1 MPFRRKLHTLLVLLV
16 GVSCGLLLWMSL
28 RKANRLAFGL
38 IQEKVLSVVVSTAPR
53 VDGDKVAQLT
63 SPDQDLSPLYIEV
76 RDKLREVRDANGEGA
91 LPIRFIYLIRPLD
104 NGDWEYIVDAE
115 EKGEE
120 RSSLG
125 DLVEFQSE
133 LEKPPLDT
141 ARVDEAYARDSFG
154 TWLSAFAPVTDST
167 GKTVAVLGADIESHR
182 IEVLLKQLLIGDL
195 IAMLIS
201 LCMATAVAAWLA
213 RKVTLPLTELR
224 DFVKRIERGN
234 LSSRLEVKSN
244 DEFGELA
251 QAINQMA
258 EGLEERE
265 SLKGALVD
273 YVRSQAADTK
283 LKRTDDEQNVNRE
296 ITVLVAD
303 LVGFNQLTSLL
314 GSERV
319 FALLNEYFS
328 TMIDVILRHR
338 GSLEKSSDESVIAV
352 FGLNSE
358 DSHQAR
364 HAVET
369 ALAMQQ
375 ALNKLLKEWK
385 IKTNKPILLEIGV
398 STSPLLCPVD
408 QVDCDSV
415 RLVIDQANTAKAVG
429 LKNNNRLTVA
439 ESTAKKLQ
447 RAFPLEV
454 VEKDPGSDDE
464 TFFRVDMPMLTNA

>member
-1 MPFRRKLHTLLVLLV
+1 
-16 GVSCGLLLWMSL
+16 MSL
-28 RKANRLAFGL
+28 RKSNRLAFGL
-38 IQEKVLSVVVSTAPR
+38 VQEKVLSIVASTAPR
-53 VDGDKVAQLT
+53 IDGDKVAALT
-63 SPDQDLSPLYIEV
+63 SPEQDLSPLYIEV
-76 RDKLREVRDANGEGA
+76 RDRLREVRDANGEGA
-91 LPIRFIYLIRPLD
+91 LPIRFIYLMRPLE
-104 NGDWEYIVDAE
+104 NGDWEYVVDAE
-115 EKGEE
+115 EKGED
-120 RSSLG
+120 RSALG
-125 DLVEFQSE
+125 DLVEFESE
-133 LEKPPLDT
+133 SEKPPLDT
-141 ARVDEAYARDSFG
+141 ARVDEDYARDSFG
-154 TWLSAFAPVTDST
+154 TWLSAFAPVKDSS
-167 GKTVAVLGADIESHR
+167 GRTVAVLGADIESHR
-182 IEVLLKQLLIGDL
+182 IEVLLSELLVADL

-224 DFVKRIERGN
+224 DFVRRIERGN
-234 LSSRLEVKSN
+234 LSSRLEVTSK

-251 QAINQMA
+251 HAINQMA

-283 LKRTDDEQNVNRE
+283 LKRTDEDHTDNSDRE
-296 ITVLVAD
+296 ITILVAD
-303 LVGFNQLTSLL
+303 LFGFSQLTTLL

-352 FGLNSE
+352 FGLNTE

-369 ALAMQQ
+369 ALEMQQ
-375 ALNKLLKEWK
+375 ALYKLLKEWK
-385 IKTNKPILLEIGV
+385 IETTKPIFLEIGIA
-398 STSPLLCPVD
+398 TSPLLCPID

-415 RLVIDQANTAKAVG
+415 RLVIDQANAAKKIG
-429 LKNNNRLTVA
+429 LKNSNRLTVSKATA
-439 ESTAKKLQ
+439 EKLH

-454 VEKDPGSDDE
+454 VEKDPASDDE
-464 TFFRVDMPMLTNA
+464 NYFRVDMPMLTNA

>member
-1 MPFRRKLHTLLVLLV
+1 
-16 GVSCGLLLWMSL
+16 MSL

-38 IQEKVLSVVVSTAPR
+38 IQEKVLSVVVSTVPR
-53 VDGDKVAQLT
+53 IDAGKLALLT
-63 SPDQDLSPLYIEV
+63 SSHQDLSPLYVEV

-91 LPIRFIYLIRPLD
+91 LPIRFIYLMRPLE
-104 NGDWEYIVDAE
+104 NGEWEYIVDTE
-115 EKGEE
+115 ENKEE
-120 RSSLG
+120 RSALG
-125 DLVEFQSE
+125 DRVAFESDI
-133 LEKPPLDT
+133 EKPPLDV
-141 ARVDEAYARDSFG
+141 ARVDEALVRDSLG
-154 TWLSAFAPVTDST
+154 TWLSAFAPIKDSS
-167 GKTVAVLGADIESHR
+167 GKTIAILGADIETHR
-182 IEVLLKQLLIGDL
+182 IEVLLKQLLVGDL

-201 LCMATAVAAWLA
+201 LCLATAVAAWLA

-224 DFVKRIERGN
+224 DFVRRIERGN
-234 LSSRLEVKSN
+234 LSSRLEVTSK

-283 LKRTDDEQNVNRE
+283 LKLTEEELNEGMNRE

-303 LVGFNQLTSLL
+303 LFGFSQLTSLL

-369 ALAMQQ
+369 ALSMQQ
-375 ALNKLLKEWK
+375 ALNKLLKEWE
-385 IKTNKPILLEIGV
+385 IETNRPIYLEIGIA
-398 STSPLLCPVD
+398 TSPLLCPAD
-408 QVDCDSV
+408 RLDCDSV
-415 RLVIDQANTAKAVG
+415 RLVINQANAVKEVG
-429 LKNNNRLTVA
+429 FKHGNRLTVSEATA
-439 ESTAKKLQ
+439 EKLH
-447 RAFPLEV
+447 RAFPLELV
-454 VEKDPGSDDE
+454 GEESDSDNEK
-464 TFFRVDMPMLTNA
+464 FFRVDMPMLTKA

>member
-1 MPFRRKLHTLLVLLV
+1 
-16 GVSCGLLLWMSL
+16 MSL

-53 VDGDKVAQLT
+53 VDGDKVAELT
-63 SPDQDLSPLYIEV
+63 SADQDLSPLYNEV

-91 LPIRFIYLIRPLD
+91 LPIRFMYLMRPIE
-104 NGDWEYIVDAE
+104 NGEWEYVVDAE
-115 EKGEE
+115 EKGED
-120 RSSLG
+120 RSAFG
-125 DLVEFQSE
+125 DIVEFKSD
-133 LEKPPLDT
+133 LDKPPL
-141 ARVDEAYARDSFG
+141 AQPRVDEAYTRDSFG
-154 TWLSAFAPVTDST
+154 TWLSAFAPVRDSS
-167 GKTVAVLGADIESHR
+167 GRTVAVLGADIESHR
-182 IEVLLKQLLIGDL
+182 IEVLLKQLLVGDL
-195 IAMLIS
+195 IAMLIA
-201 LCMATAVAAWLA
+201 LGMATAVAAWLA

-224 DFVKRIERGN
+224 DFVRTIERGN
-234 LSSRLEVKSN
+234 LSSRLEVKSK

-283 LKRTDDEQNVNRE
+283 LKLTDEEQNENLNRE
-296 ITVLVAD
+296 ITILVAD
-303 LVGFNQLTSLL
+303 LVGFSQLTSLL

-352 FGLNSE
+352 FGLNVE

-375 ALNKLLKEWK
+375 ALNRLLKEWK
-385 IKTNKPILLEIGV
+385 IETNKPIFLEIGIA
-398 STSPLLCPVD
+398 TSPLLCPVD

-415 RLVIDQANTAKAVG
+415 RLVIDQANTVKAVG
-429 LKNNNRLTVA
+429 LKNDNRLTVSEATA
-439 ESTAKKLQ
+439 EKLH
-447 RAFPLEV
+447 RAFPLELV
-454 VEKDPGSDDE
+454 KKDAHSGDDD
-464 TFFRVDMPMLTNA
+464 FFRVDMPMLTNA